1 MEASKMTDA
10 RKRDSDI
17 ARYFQEHRD
26 DEGEW
31 SSEAEPATIKKT
43 GSVVYSVRFKTG
55 ELSELRLVATSRGL
69 TLSEL
74 IRSSAIRHVRETD
87 VSPIEVAAPKADK
100 LVYQGHGQGPRR
112 SGTQGQKPESL
123 VIARM
128 TQPATT

>member
-1 MEASKMTDA
+1 MTDA
-10 RKRDSDI
+10 RKRDSDL

-26 DEGEW
+26 DEDEW
-31 SSEAEPATIKKT
+31 SSEAEPATVKKT
-43 GSVVYSVRFKTG
+43 GSVVYSVRFKKG
-55 ELSELRLVATSRGL
+55 ELSELRMVATSRGW

-87 VSPIEVAAPKADK
+87 ASPIEVAAPQADK
-100 LVYQGHGQGPRR
+100 LVYQGHGEAPRR
-112 SGTQGQKPESL
+112 SGTQGKKPKSL